1 MIRWFLATLHLSHL
15 QADDNYACHLLT
27 AKIFQIGL
35 SENVVHLY
43 TYGHFVEKRPV
54 PMQWNWC
61 LPTNFRYLSPNG
73 APPSQV
79 RCGARLWCCHPLAEW
94 CYHPQHRGTLVKGI
108 FGPWKKN
115 LEIWWWFC
123 SKIGSLILAWR
134 ELILGNWDLRLKNLW
149 KSPSKK
155 MERNRMGVC
164 RCFSQWAVL

>member
-73 APPSQV
+73 AHQV
-79 RCGARLWCCHPLAEW
+79 RYDVAPGYDAATPWLSGATTRSTVE
-94 CYHPQHRGTLVKGI
+94 
-108 FGPWKKN
+108 PW
-115 LEIWWWFC
+115 
-123 SKIGSLILAWR
+123 
-134 ELILGNWDLRLKNLW
+134 
-149 KSPSKK
+149 
-155 MERNRMGVC
+155 
-164 RCFSQWAVL
+164 